1 MIARRR
7 PFWGRKRAKKFCN
20 PILRN
25 HKIFGVIKVFLQ
37 EKTQYLSR
45 FPEFSTFFHVEK

>member
-1 MIARRR
+1 
-7 PFWGRKRAKKFCN
+7 
-20 PILRN
+20 
-25 HKIFGVIKVFLQ
+25 VFLQ